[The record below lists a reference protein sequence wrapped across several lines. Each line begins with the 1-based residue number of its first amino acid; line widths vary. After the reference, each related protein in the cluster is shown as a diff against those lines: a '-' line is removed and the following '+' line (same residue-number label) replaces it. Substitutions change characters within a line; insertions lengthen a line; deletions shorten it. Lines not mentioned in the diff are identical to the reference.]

1 MIDKW
6 KKEVNLFIELASQYK
21 VEMLLI
27 GGGAVNFHGYQRHS
41 ADVDF
46 WFNPSE
52 ENFNKLLK
60 VINELGYE
68 VTDFPDA
75 VKNQEQNISL
85 KFSPSDFNI
94 ELITRFSL
102 NKTFEE
108 AMKESHRVSINANSV
123 SKFNVI
129 SLEDLIQSKIKSGRP
144 KDLLDIQQ
152 LKEIH
157 KLDET

>member
-1 MIDKW
+1 
-6 KKEVNLFIELASQYK
+6 
-21 VEMLLI
+21 MLLI

-102 NKTFEE
+102 NKTFDE

-152 LKEIH
+152 
-157 KLDET
+157 

>member
-1 MIDKW
+1 M
-6 KKEVNLFIELASQYK
+6 
-21 VEMLLI
+21 
-27 GGGAVNFHGYQRHS
+27 NFHGYQRHS

-102 NKTFEE
+102 NKTFDE

-129 SLEDLIQSKIKSGRP
+129 SLEDLIQSKIRSGRP